1 MSENLLEAAIKEANS
16 ALPTRKLNEL
26 IERTSLSADM
36 KALLI
41 DVASITAKVAGTVIT
56 IGRKILTVVLD
67 LVKIFPSVTLGVL
80 AALVISALIAS
91 IPLVGGLLAG
101 ALSSILLLVGVGKG
115 ALQDLSSPA
124 LEERITSFVNS
135 LSALKEA

>member
-1 MSENLLEAAIKEANS
+1 MSENLLESAIKEANS
-16 ALPTRKLNEL
+16 ALPTRKLNQL
-26 IERTSLSADM
+26 IERTNLSADM

-67 LVKIFPSVTLGVL
+67 LVKVFPSVTLGVI
-80 AALVISALIAS
+80 AALVISALIAA
-91 IPLVGGLLAG
+91 IPLVGGLLAS

-124 LEERITSFVNS
+124 LDERITSFVNS
-135 LSALKEA
+135 LAALREA

>member
-67 LVKIFPSVTLGVL
+67 LVKVFPSVTLGVL

-101 ALSSILLLVGVGKG
+101 ALSSVLLLVGVGKG

-135 LSALKEA
+135 LAALKEA

>member
-67 LVKIFPSVTLGVL
+67 LVKVFPSVTLGVL

-135 LSALKEA
+135 LAALKEA

>member
-1 MSENLLEAAIKEANS
+1 MSENLLKAAIKEANS

-56 IGRKILTVVLD
+56 IGRKILTVALD
-67 LVKIFPSVTLGVL
+67 LVKVFPSVTLGVL